1 MNSIPSDCN
10 LLFDDPGGAGG
21 ALAPLTPFPNRAD
34 AVLSVAGFRRR
45 VLDHFHVDGDID
57 IVTDDDT
64 AAVEVGIPLHAEVL
78 AVDLGCGAD
87 GCSGI
92 APGISNRRSGA
103 INVED
108 NFLGD
113 AMNRKVTR
121 DFDLAWRSL
130 LDLLGLEG
138 DRRILGH
145 IEKVGTLEMRI
156 SFWLAGFHGCA
167 ANRKVQ

>member
-21 ALAPLTPFPNRAD
+21 ALAALTPFPNRAD

-78 AVDLGCGAD
+78 AADLGCGAD
-87 GCSGI
+87 RCLAI
-92 APGISNRRSGA
+92 APSVSNLTFCVIHRDENCHRCT
-103 INVED
+103 
-108 NFLGD
+108 
-113 AMNRKVTR
+113 MNLKVT
-121 DFDLAWRSL
+121 
-130 LDLLGLEG
+130 
-138 DRRILGH
+138 
-145 IEKVGTLEMRI
+145 
-156 SFWLAGFHGCA
+156 
-167 ANRKVQ
+167 